1 MSLPDA
7 EKERLAAGCV
17 GVKRTTGQHPGGMVV
32 LPKAYDI
39 CQFTAVQHPAD
50 DLQSTF
56 VTTHYDFGSMHDI
69 LVKLDILG
77 HDDPTMMHMLEE
89 LTGIN
94 FKDIPLDDKQVMSLF
109 SSPKALGVTPQD
121 IGCNTGTFGVPEFG
135 TSFVRQM
142 LEDTHPTTMQELI
155 RISGLSH
162 GTDVWLGNAKDL
174 IDQGIAP
181 LSQCLCTRDDIM
193 NQLMEMGV
201 PAKMAFDTME
211 NVRKGKGLRPEMA
224 DAMHEHNVPQW
235 FEDSCRKIKYMFPK
249 GHAVAY
255 VTMAL
260 RVAWYKVYYP
270 QAYYAAYFT
279 IRGDGFD
286 ATTMILPIEQLR
298 AKLQDAY
305 DRDAEK
311 KLSAKEKDE
320 ITAMELVLEMMARG
334 YYFLPADLYK
344 SDVKNFIPEGE
355 KGLRV
360 PFTALGG
367 LGESAAQ
374 GIVDAR
380 STPFISVEDFKNRAH
395 VSQSV
400 CDMLREHGCLKDL
413 AETNQVT
420 LFNF

>member
-1 MSLPDA
+1 
-7 EKERLAAGCV
+7 
-17 GVKRTTGQHPGGMVV
+17 
-32 LPKAYDI
+32 
-39 CQFTAVQHPAD
+39 
-50 DLQSTF
+50 
-56 VTTHYDFGSMHDI
+56 
-69 LVKLDILG
+69 
-77 HDDPTMMHMLEE
+77 
-89 LTGIN
+89 
-94 FKDIPLDDKQVMSLF
+94 
-109 SSPKALGVTPQD
+109 
-121 IGCNTGTFGVPEFG
+121 
-135 TSFVRQM
+135 
-142 LEDTHPTTMQELI
+142 
-155 RISGLSH
+155 
-162 GTDVWLGNAKDL
+162 
-174 IDQGIAP
+174 
-181 LSQCLCTRDDIM
+181 
-193 NQLMEMGV
+193 
-201 PAKMAFDTME
+201 
-211 NVRKGKGLRPEMA
+211 KGLRPEMA

-286 ATTMILPIEQLR
+286 ATTMILPIDQLR

-344 SDVKNFIPEGE
+344 SDVSRFIPEGE
-355 KGLRV
+355 RGLRV

-400 CDMLREHGCLKDL
+400 CDMLREHGCLKDM